1 MNKTGVPV
9 CSCRWVHVGCA
20 VAMPEVFFQNVN
32 HREGINTNAISPAR
46 RKLVSN
52 KPTLFLSFVPAIF
65 MTYTLF
71 FLYTEVFLLSIKFG
85 SQRKGQWRMRAV
97 LRRKVRG
104 FFPRDLLCFGGVRPG
119 TK

>member
-1 MNKTGVPV
+1 MNMTGVPV

-20 VAMPEVFFQNVN
+20 VAMPEVFFENVN
-32 HREGINTNAISPAR
+32 NREGINTNPISPAR

-52 KPTLFLSFVPAIF
+52 IPTLFLSFVPAYLIF
-65 MTYTLF
+65 I
-71 FLYTEVFLLSIKFG
+71 LYTEVFLLSTKFG

-104 FFPRDLLCFGGVRPG
+104 FFPRDLFCFGGVRPG